1 MNIII
6 SEREDIINNNN
17 FAQQQ
22 LVSIL
27 ESLDSPNINEL
38 NISTSLQGDL
48 DLTVLSNEKYSK
60 IKKIVFNE
68 GQITKILNIPKHI
81 NSLECKKNLLIQ
93 LGDFSKQLTNLNID
107 NNYLTRI
114 DISDTNITHLS
125 CNNNKIVELKLNTN
139 IEELYCEFND
149 IKMLDVKDFP
159 KLQIL
164 HISNNPL
171 LVLKNLDS
179 INIIDFQGENNPLM
193 NLSVSTLIEDP
204 NIEQNELDLQLESKI
219 NYLEAI
225 NEYFKLKQKY
235 EKKVLSD
242 KKAFLQLTTN
252 NIRSQKETKTIMK
265 KLQTFKPK
273 CIICNKSGGTI
284 FSQKDGYYTA
294 VCGST
299 QPCKLDI
306 KLFRGYFENKG
317 TMVKIYKDEVE
328 IHKDNIIKQKLDTLL
343 NYISEEQSSKIFKEK
358 VEAYNDDN
366 VVFKEVLDTYN
377 DTFNNKERLES
388 LNDKMKNDVHY
399 VKDEMKKLMNEYK
412 DTNNKEILKT
422 LVDTYINKFIPEIE
436 KVRALKYEVCEVEQ
450 KPMGKKEPNLDI
462 LHQFYVSYDK
472 YENCYSEQPK
482 VESFN
487 TKI

>member
-27 ESLDSPNINEL
+27 ESLESPNITEL
-38 NISTSLQGDL
+38 KIASSLQGDL
-48 DLTVLSNEKYSK
+48 DLTILSNEKYSK

-68 GQITKILNIPKHI
+68 GQITKIDNIPKHI

-93 LGDFSKQLTNLNID
+93 LGDFSKQLTHLNID

-114 DISDTNITHLS
+114 DITDTNVSYLS
-125 CNNNKIVELKLNTN
+125 CNNNKIVELKLNSN

-149 IKMLDVKDFP
+149 IKMLDLKDFP
-159 KLQIL
+159 KLQTL

-171 LVLKNLDS
+171 LVLKNMDS
-179 INIIDFQGENNPLM
+179 INITDFEGENNPLM

-204 NIEQNELDLQLESKI
+204 NIEQNELDIQLESKI

-225 NEYFKLKQKY
+225 SEYFKLKQKY
-235 EKKVLSD
+235 EKKILSE
-242 KKAFLQLTTN
+242 KKAFLQLTTK

-265 KLQTFKPK
+265 KLQTFKSK
-273 CIICNKSGGTI
+273 CIVCNKLGGTI

-317 TMVKIYKDEVE
+317 MMVKIYKDEVE

-358 VEAYNDDN
+358 IESYNDDN
-366 VVFKEVLDTYN
+366 LVFKEVLDTYN
-377 DTFNNKERLES
+377 NTFNNKERLES

-399 VKDEMKKLMNEYK
+399 VQDEMKKLMNEYK

-436 KVRALKYEVCEVEQ
+436 KVRALKYEICEVEQ

>member
-48 DLTVLSNEKYSK
+48 DLTILSNEKYSK
-60 IKKIVFNE
+60 IKKIIFNE
-68 GQITKILNIPKHI
+68 GQITKIVNIPKHI

-93 LGDFSKQLTNLNID
+93 LGDFSKQLTHLNID

-204 NIEQNELDLQLESKI
+204 NIEQTELDLQLESKI

-225 NEYFKLKQKY
+225 NEYFKLKTAY
-235 EKKVLSD
+235 EKKIMSD
-242 KKAFLQLTTN
+242 KKALLQLTTT
-252 NIRSQKETKTIMK
+252 NIRSKKEIKNISK
-265 KLQTFKPK
+265 KLTTFKPK

-284 FSQKDGYYTA
+284 FSRKDGYYTA
-294 VCGST
+294 VCGSPE
-299 QPCKLDI
+299 PCKLDI
-306 KLFRGYFENKG
+306 KLFRGFFENKEM
-317 TMVKIYKDEVE
+317 MVKTYKDEIE
-328 IHKDNIIKQKLDTLL
+328 NQKDNIIKQKLDTLL

-358 VEAYNDDN
+358 IESYNDDN
-366 VVFKEVLDTYN
+366 IVYKELLDAYN
-377 DTFNNKERLES
+377 KTFNNKERLES
-388 LNDKMKNDVHY
+388 LNDKMKNDVD
-399 VKDEMKKLMNEYK
+399 VAQDKMKELMNKYK
-412 DTNNKEILKT
+412 ETKNKEILKT
-422 LVDTYINKFIPEIE
+422 AIDTYMNELLPQIQ
-436 KVRALKYEVCEVEQ
+436 KVRDLKYEVCEVE
-450 KPMGKKEPNLDI
+450 KKYMGKKEPNLDI

-472 YENCYSEQPK
+472 YENCYSENPK

>member
-6 SEREDIINNNN
+6 SEREDIITNNN

-27 ESLDSPNINEL
+27 DSLDSSNISEL

-60 IKKIVFNE
+60 IKKIVFNQ
-68 GQITKILNIPKHI
+68 GQITKIVNIPKHI

-93 LGDFSKQLTNLNID
+93 LGDFSKQLTHLNID

-114 DISDTNITHLS
+114 DINDTNITHLS

-179 INIIDFQGENNPLM
+179 INIIDFEGENNPLM

-219 NYLEAI
+219 NYLEAT

-242 KKAFLQLTTN
+242 KKAFLKLTTN

-273 CIICNKSGGTI
+273 CIICNKLGGTI
-284 FSQKDGYYTA
+284 FSKKDGYYTA

-299 QPCKLDI
+299 KPCKLDI
-306 KLFRGYFENKG
+306 KLYRGYFENKG
-317 TMVKIYKDEVE
+317 MMVKIYKDEVE

-358 VEAYNDDN
+358 IEAYNDDN
-366 VVFKEVLDTYN
+366 LVFKEVLDTYN

-399 VKDEMKKLMNEYK
+399 VQDEMKKLMNEYK

-422 LVDTYINKFIPEIE
+422 LLDTYINKFIPEIE